1 METLMFFTGCFL
13 VAGACFDS
21 EECILVLYRRT
32 FYVDLRDAWFV

>member
-21 EECILVLYRRT
+21 EDAFWFFIGAQ